1 MSMTNYQYKFSLPI
15 NIISLHSSPN
25 DEKKLELWT
34 ATANNQSD
42 VYILEARNAKC
53 KEDFIYELQKLVKTV
68 NDSEACGLNSRHR
81 NSPTLFSSSATMAS
95 SSSGD
100 LTSTRKKKLRF
111 SRSKSLDTRTSKA
124 QTRSRSLDSEAPED
138 GGDEAE
144 DEAEDR
150 QPQYKVLGDYEP
162 EAGAGR
168 ELSLTEGEVVRLVKI
183 GCAGWRYVKCGDR
196 EGWAPSTYLQIL
208 PGNTKTLDRRN

>member
-1 MSMTNYQYKFSLPI
+1 MTENKSQSQVLFRNRAQTRHVLLYENYLIFCRVTVDHTTSMTNYQYKFSLPI
-15 NIISLHSSPN
+15 NIISLNSSPN
-25 DEKKLELWT
+25 DGKKLELLT
-34 ATANNQSD
+34 ATGNNQSD

-124 QTRSRSLDSEAPED
+124 QTRSR
-138 GGDEAE
+138 
-144 DEAEDR
+144 
-150 QPQYKVLGDYEP
+150 Y
-162 EAGAGR
+162 
-168 ELSLTEGEVVRLVKI
+168 
-183 GCAGWRYVKCGDR
+183 
-196 EGWAPSTYLQIL
+196 
-208 PGNTKTLDRRN
+208 